1 MVLKILKDNDNINA
15 LINIEER
22 SCNFMNNN
30 PIGVFDSGIGGLT
43 VLKKII
49 EILPN
54 EKYIYYADTDNVPY
68 GTKPKEEVKE
78 YINNAVKFLISK
90 NVKALVI
97 ACNTAT
103 SIAVKDLRCMY
114 NVPIIGIEPAAKP
127 AVENR
132 GSKRVLIMATPT
144 TIKEEKLKYLLH
156 QLEAEE
162 SVDLIAMP
170 KLVEFAENG
179 DFKSEKVKEYIQ
191 EQLKEYNLEDYSEL
205 VLGCTHFPFFKEI
218 LSEIFPKDTQ
228 IIDGSLGVAN
238 RLRSVL
244 EEKELLGDNKLEIE
258 YYYSGRLA
266 ENKEELNELLS
277 SI

>member
-1 MVLKILKDNDNINA
+1 MKILKYSDNINV
-15 LINIEER
+15 LIYKKEVVI
-22 SCNFMNNN
+22 MNNK

-78 YINNAVKFLISK
+78 YINKAVEFFISK
-90 NVKALVI
+90 DVKAIVI

-103 SIAVKDLRCMY
+103 SIAIKELRENY
-114 NVPIIGIEPAAKP
+114 TIPIIGIEPAAKP

-132 GSKRVLIMATPT
+132 GEKRVLIMATPT
-144 TIKEEKLKYLLH
+144 TIKEEKLKYLLR
-156 QLEAEE
+156 QLNAEE

-170 KLVEFAENG
+170 KLVEFAEKKEFN
-179 DFKSEKVKEYIQ
+179 SEIVKEYIT
-191 EQLKEYNLEDYSEL
+191 EQLKELKLEDYSEL
-205 VLGCTHFPFFKEI
+205 VLGCTHFPFFKEA
-218 LSEIFPKDTQ
+218 LSQIFPKDTQ

-238 RLRSVL
+238 RLKNIL
-244 EEKELLGDNKLEIE
+244 EQKELLGNNKLEIE

-266 ENKEELNELLS
+266 ENKEELNELLNK
-277 SI
+277 